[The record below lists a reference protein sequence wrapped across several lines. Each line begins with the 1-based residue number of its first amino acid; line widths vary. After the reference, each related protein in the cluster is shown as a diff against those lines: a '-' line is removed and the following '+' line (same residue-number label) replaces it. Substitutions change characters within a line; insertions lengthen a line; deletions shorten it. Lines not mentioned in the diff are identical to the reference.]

1 MFLQSTKQ
9 ECKIKNFTSSALL
22 SCVLVISLFSCYCG
36 KSPKEPI
43 DLEAFRTSGD
53 DWTVRQDTLPDG
65 GVIRL
70 HHEKWLMYFVHW
82 RPLTEEKENLSPE
95 YVQNLM
101 LDFWG
106 ENMPFTLEDSVGE
119 MEVAGHK
126 AYFVDGSIY
135 EGAIQSRFIVW
146 NCPET
151 ERQFVADC
159 NINLRRGTPPELFD
173 LQNDITLS
181 VSCHGTAS
189 VQKHPLLTQVYESR
203 LYGLSFLIPEN
214 WRTSEYLDT
223 DWFPNGL
230 SRTNGTLWTLLTDSE
245 KYIELRWDDRKKE
258 ISLQLFGQYVGQIE
272 RDSVVSKAVSRVRDM
287 RVKGIVERKGCMLG
301 HGSFES
307 SLSAGGREVRK
318 PFVFR
323 AFLWNHG
330 DRTYFLLASMVS
342 LDEFWETPVDLTPSD
357 EIFDR
362 FVQDEVLANTRVL
375 DKRCLK

>member
-1 MFLQSTKQ
+1 MK
-9 ECKIKNFTSSALL
+9 KFTSSVLL
-22 SCVLVISLFSCYCG
+22 SCVLVICLFSFYCG

-43 DLEAFRTSGD
+43 DLEAFRASGN
-53 DWTVRQDTLPDG
+53 DWTVRQDTVPDG
-65 GVIRL
+65 GIIRL
-70 HHEKWLMYFVHW
+70 HHDKWLMYFVHW
-82 RPLTEEKENLSPE
+82 RPLTKEKENLSWE
-95 YVQNLM
+95 YVRNLM
-101 LDFWG
+101 LNFWG
-106 ENMPFTLEDSVGE
+106 ENMPFTLEDTVGE

-126 AYFVDGSIY
+126 AYFVDGTID

-151 ERQFVADC
+151 ERQFIADC
-159 NINLRRGTPPELFD
+159 NVNLRRGTPPELFD

-189 VQKHPLLTQVYESR
+189 VQKHPLLTQAYESR

-223 DWFPNGL
+223 DWFPDGL
-230 SRTNGTLWTLLTDSE
+230 NRTNGTLWTLLTDSE

-272 RDSVVSKAVSRVRDM
+272 RDSVVSKAISRIRDT
-287 RVKGIVERKGCMLG
+287 RVKGIVERKGCMVG
-301 HGSFES
+301 HGSFEY

-318 PFVFR
+318 PFMFR
-323 AFLWNHG
+323 AFLWNRG
-330 DRTYFLLASMVS
+330 DRTYFLLASIVS
-342 LDEFWETPVDLTPSD
+342 LDEFWGLPVDLTPSD

-362 FVQDEVLANTRVL
+362 FVRDEVLANTRVV